1 GADLTNARLDGA
13 FLVGTI
19 LHGATLTGASLT
31 DAYLSGGYKG
41 SIGTPISLPAGWAFV
56 GPVLQPI

>member
-1 GADLTNARLDGA
+1 M
-13 FLVGTI
+13 GTI